1 MDIVQIAAIRAG
13 IYTSSQESQADSH
26 QESEAD
32 SQQESQDDFVQDLAF
47 ERPTTLEGPK
57 IMAQITAIHV
67 DAWKEIFQHVPTHV
81 LVKFLLEQYHNIG
94 ETNRAIFYRFI
105 CEQIAK

>member
-47 ERPTTLEGPK
+47 ERPTTLNISYLNVVREKLYLSDISP
-57 IMAQITAIHV
+57 
-67 DAWKEIFQHVPTHV
+67 AWI
-81 LVKFLLEQYHNIG
+81 
-94 ETNRAIFYRFI
+94 R
-105 CEQIAK
+105 